1 MGAFCTGCG
10 RPLAKGEV
18 CACQLRR
25 VPRQRAG
32 VPEQGG
38 NRPGMPGASSEM
50 MRKNQMG
57 QPARSHAAG
66 GMEAAGRAPNRAI
79 GRTGAAQSAPS
90 RAAGSRA
97 AQSAPSRAAGN
108 RAAQSAPNRAAG
120 SRTAQNVSNRAG
132 GEMGAGQFAPLPSEM
147 ERQTINQQTVATH
160 ASRTIGMLLHMVKS
174 PVRTG
179 RQLMAC
185 ADLSVILILL
195 LLQAVASGL
204 FDVAV
209 MAKISGLAM
218 GYLKMPVLRSFLVT
232 ALGSLALSF
241 LLAALL
247 FGGGRILKIAVTYRQ
262 MLACVAVRSVLL
274 VMTTLIAI
282 AVFFLYPAG
291 GFFFYLA
298 GSLWGLSAIAT
309 LLSGNVAA
317 GREDQLALMQF
328 VVSVLFLL
336 FFIVMAKLCQKAYV
350 PDAISAL
357 GGGLDALMGIF

>member
-66 GMEAAGRAPNRAI
+66 GMEVAGRAPNRAI
-79 GRTGAAQSAPS
+79 GRTGA
-90 RAAGSRA
+90 
-97 AQSAPSRAAGN
+97 
-108 RAAQSAPNRAAG
+108 
-120 SRTAQNVSNRAG
+120 AQNVSNRAG

>member
-10 RPLAKGEV
+10 RPLAKGAV

-38 NRPGMPGASSEM
+38 NRPGMQDASSEM

-66 GMEAAGRAPNRAI
+66 GMEAAGRVPNRAI
-79 GRTGAAQSAPS
+79 GRTGAAQSAPN
-90 RAAGSRA
+90 RAAGS
-97 AQSAPSRAAGN
+97 

-120 SRTAQNVSNRAG
+120 SRAAQNVSNRAG
-132 GEMGAGQFAPLPSEM
+132 GEMGAGQFTPLPSEM
-147 ERQTINQQTVATH
+147 ERQTINQQTAAAHV
-160 ASRTIGMLLHMVKS
+160 SGTIGMLLHMVKS

-291 GFFFYLA
+291 GVFFYLA

-309 LLSGNVAA
+309 LDRKS
-317 GREDQLALMQF
+317 
-328 VVSVLFLL
+328 VV
-336 FFIVMAKLCQKAYV
+336 
-350 PDAISAL
+350 
-357 GGGLDALMGIF
+357 

>member
-79 GRTGAAQSAPS
+79 GRTGAAQSAPNH
-90 RAAGSRA
+90 AAGSRA
-97 AQSAPSRAAGN
+97 
-108 RAAQSAPNRAAG
+108 
-120 SRTAQNVSNRAG
+120 AQNVSNRAG

-147 ERQTINQQTVATH
+147 ERQTINQQTAAAHV
-160 ASRTIGMLLHMVKS
+160 SRTIDMLLHMVKS

-291 GFFFYLA
+291 GVFFYLA

-309 LLSGNVAA
+309 LLSGNAAA

-336 FFIVMAKLCQKAYV
+336 FFIVMAKLCQRAYV

>member
-79 GRTGAAQSAPS
+79 GRTGAAQSAPNH
-90 RAAGSRA
+90 AAGSRA
-97 AQSAPSRAAGN
+97 
-108 RAAQSAPNRAAG
+108 
-120 SRTAQNVSNRAG
+120 AQNVSNRAG

-147 ERQTINQQTVATH
+147 ERQTINQQTAAVH
-160 ASRTIGMLLHMVKS
+160 VSRTIDMLLHMVKS

>member
-66 GMEAAGRAPNRAI
+66 GMEVAGRAPNRAI
-79 GRTGAAQSAPS
+79 GRTGAAQNVSN

-97 AQSAPSRAAGN
+97 
-108 RAAQSAPNRAAG
+108 
-120 SRTAQNVSNRAG
+120 AQNVSNRAG

>member
-1 MGAFCTGCG
+1 
-10 RPLAKGEV
+10 
-18 CACQLRR
+18 
-25 VPRQRAG
+25 
-32 VPEQGG
+32 
-38 NRPGMPGASSEM
+38 
-50 MRKNQMG
+50 
-57 QPARSHAAG
+57 
-66 GMEAAGRAPNRAI
+66 
-79 GRTGAAQSAPS
+79 
-90 RAAGSRA
+90 
-97 AQSAPSRAAGN
+97 
-108 RAAQSAPNRAAG
+108 
-120 SRTAQNVSNRAG
+120 
-132 GEMGAGQFAPLPSEM
+132 MGAGQFAPLPSEM